1 MPEIFKITAIAGWT
15 AGVLSLAAFIPYI
28 AAIMRGQTTPN
39 RATWLIWTIIGIAAG
54 SSYYAAGAGDTAWVA
69 LSYIAGPS
77 IIFIL
82 SIKRGEGGWSRLDR
96 ACLLLAGASLLTWRL
111 SGSALLGLC
120 MSLVADLM
128 AASPTIVKAYLKPQ
142 GEDRPSWTI
151 WSVAGAINLVAI
163 DDWGAL
169 SIVVYPIYMLLCAG
183 TIAALLWLRPSHGVK
198 S

>member
-82 SIKRGEGGWSRLDR
+82 SI
-96 ACLLLAGASLLTWRL
+96 SLLTWRL